1 MKLFLNTE
9 DYAVSGEQFQ
19 LFYDHETDML
29 VTKPQPNNLDQ
40 YYNSVDYISH
50 TDANKSV
57 FDKLYQN
64 IKRISIRNKLALIAN
79 KKATQKN
86 LLDVGAGTGDF
97 LLAAKKRSWNVFGV
111 EPNST
116 ARIRAEE
123 KGITLLKS
131 LEELPEIKFN
141 VITLWH
147 VLEHLPD
154 LNQVIQKL
162 YTLLEPNGKLLIA
175 VPNYKSYDARY
186 YKNFWAAY
194 DVSRHLWH
202 FSRNTIAKL
211 FAPQQMKI
219 VSINPM
225 YFDAFYVALL
235 SEKYKKSSFQTFK
248 AFWVGLFSNIC
259 AFKTKEYSSLIY
271 HLEKE

>member
-9 DYAVSGEQFQ
+9 DYAVSKEQFQ

-29 VTKPQPNNLDQ
+29 VTQPQPKSLDQ

-50 TDANKSV
+50 TDANKSI

-64 IKRISIRNKLALIAN
+64 VKRISIRNKLALIAT
-79 KKATQKN
+79 KGTKQKN

-97 LLAAKKRSWNVFGV
+97 LLAAQKRSWNVFGV

-116 ARIRAEE
+116 ARTRAKE
-123 KGITLLKS
+123 KGVTLLKN

-162 YTLLEPNGKLLIA
+162 YALLEPNGKLLVA
-175 VPNYKSYDARY
+175 VPNYGP
-186 YKNFWAAY
+186 
-194 DVSRHLWH
+194 L
-202 FSRNTIAKL
+202 
-211 FAPQQMKI
+211 M
-219 VSINPM
+219 M
-225 YFDAFYVALL
+225 YLAICG
-235 SEKYKKSSFQTFK
+235 TF
-248 AFWVGLFSNIC
+248 
-259 AFKTKEYSSLIY
+259 
-271 HLEKE
+271 LEKL